1 MRFEVLNALKKY
13 NYCYIAF
20 HRGPRLTYSWH
31 LFDFLWEMLKL
42 ILRIWMGEIMLSKIQ
57 NFGSAMLCPVMFM
70 AFSGVAIGLSVFF
83 TSGTLLGD

>member
-1 MRFEVLNALKKY
+1 
-13 NYCYIAF
+13 
-20 HRGPRLTYSWH
+20 
-31 LFDFLWEMLKL
+31 
-42 ILRIWMGEIMLSKIQ
+42 MLSKIQ